1 MYSKE
6 YRNKVQSSIITFA
19 KADVRIIDCAI
30 VGSESIEKNDEWSDI
45 DLTFGV
51 SAEAEIPKILLGWN
65 ELMAKNFKA
74 NVLFDL
80 AFRESIY
87 RVYLLPNALQ
97 VDLSFTPTE
106 HFGAITEK
114 FKLIFGKEKARNS
127 KPIPKLKTIFGYA
140 VLYALKTRCSIER
153 EKFWQAHYLL
163 EKFKENIMT
172 MKCLSEN
179 LNPFDGRDYDNL
191 SELFL
196 AQIESSLIDSPNRNN
211 LDKSL
216 MVLTKVLISETK
228 NNSRLNYKFE
238 NELKQI
244 AKINTVHS
252 RVDGSDPSKS

>member
-19 KADVRIIDCAI
+19 KEDVRITDCAI
-30 VGSESIEKNDEWSDI
+30 VGSESIGENDEWSDI
-45 DLTFGV
+45 DLTFGFNM
-51 SAEAEIPKILLGWN
+51 EIEIPKILLDWN
-65 ELMAKNFKA
+65 ELMAKKFGA

-97 VDLSFTPTE
+97 VDLSFTPTK

-114 FKLIFGKEKARNS
+114 FKLIFGEEKNRNS
-127 KPIPKLKTIFGYA
+127 KPVPKLNTIFGYA

-153 EKFWQAHYLL
+153 EKFWQAHYFL

-172 MKCLSEN
+172 LKCLSEN

-191 SELFL
+191 SDLFL
-196 AQIESSLIDSPNRNN
+196 TRIQSSLIDSPNRYN
-211 LDKSL
+211 LGESL
-216 MVLTKVLISETK
+216 KVLTEILINETK
-228 NNSRLNYKFE
+228 NNSEINYKFE

-244 AKINTVHS
+244 AEINTAHNIA
-252 RVDGSDPSKS
+252 